1 MQPGNKPDR
10 YVSFV
15 GIDGDKNAHALMVL
29 LRRHI
34 DDPHRTN
41 RFWELFKEKLER
53 VGQPEE
59 NGGRSLDELFLIHS
73 YINNIRE
80 LFEAYD
86 DQPALALLE
95 QIEAESC

>member
-1 MQPGNKPDR
+1 MQQVNKADR

-15 GIDGDKNAHALMVL
+15 GIEGDKNSHELMVM

-34 DDPHRTN
+34 DDPPKSN
-41 RFWELFKEKLER
+41 RFWELFKEKLNR
-53 VGQPEE
+53 VGKPDE
-59 NGGRSLDELFLIHS
+59 NSGRCLDELFLIHA

-80 LFEAYD
+80 LFELYD